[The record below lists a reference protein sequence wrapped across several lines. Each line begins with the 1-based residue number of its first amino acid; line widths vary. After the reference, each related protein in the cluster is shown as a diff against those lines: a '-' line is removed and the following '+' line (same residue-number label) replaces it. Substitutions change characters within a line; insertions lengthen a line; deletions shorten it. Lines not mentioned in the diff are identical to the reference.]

1 MLNVLELKL
10 TIGGLK
16 TLGDYI
22 KSYMCSS
29 LNINAKT
36 GGEAT
41 EEEVSSQRFSLEVP
55 APPSPLEQSRLSS
68 AAPLPPANTVT
79 QSLC

>member
-41 EEEVSSQRFSLEVP
+41 EEVCSQRFSLEVP